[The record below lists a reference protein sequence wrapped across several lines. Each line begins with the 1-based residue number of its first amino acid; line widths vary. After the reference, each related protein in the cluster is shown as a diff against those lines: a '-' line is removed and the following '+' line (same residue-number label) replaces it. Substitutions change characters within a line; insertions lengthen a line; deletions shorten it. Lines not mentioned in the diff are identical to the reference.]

1 VIMLILLCIELV
13 TLCVLLL
20 SSYRKYKG
28 FTDNNRLYLAPTILA
43 PISLWL
49 LDRLRLVDRL
59 PEAVSKIHHIMLG
72 LYGSKTALIRTKCF
86 LTGVITYSILLIVG
100 CTFLGWASDVGEEM
114 LGYCGCFVLFLPF
127 ILYKNLLGKL
137 QNKKRQMLLQL
148 PEVVNQIVLLVN
160 AGETVQKALM
170 RCIEQ
175 KPNPQDSPLLS
186 ELAIAA
192 YEIGMNASFTKSM
205 EDFNKRCGVQEVSL
219 FTTTLLL
226 NYKRGGDELVMSL
239 KELSFI
245 LWEKRKSI
253 AKTLGEEASSKM
265 VFPMVL
271 IFFVVMV
278 VVAAPAVLMMN

>member
-1 VIMLILLCIELV
+1 MLILLCVELL
-13 TLCVLLL
+13 TLGGLLMAA
-20 SSYRKYKG
+20 STQNKNFAKE
-28 FTDNNRLYLAPTILA
+28 NRLYLAPYMIA

-49 LDRLRLVDRL
+49 MDQLRLADRM
-59 PEAVSKIHHIMLG
+59 PEAISKIHHIMLG
-72 LYGSKTALIRTKCF
+72 LYGSKTALIRTKYF
-86 LTGVITYSILLIVG
+86 LTGLLSYSLLIIVG
-100 CTFLGWASDVGEEM
+100 CTFLGWVSDVGVEM
-114 LGYCGCFVLFLPF
+114 LGYGCCFVLLLPF
-127 ILYKNLLGKL
+127 ILYKNVASKL
-137 QNKKRQMLLQL
+137 QKKKRQMLLEL

-170 RCIEQ
+170 RCIER
-175 KPNPQDSPLLS
+175 KPNLKESPLLS

-278 VVAAPAVLMMN
+278 VVAAPAILMMNQ